1 MNEKKGEAIEAVMF
15 SPFIPLVKDIVF
27 LFLPT
32 LLLVVFLVYS
42 WARQMDSI
50 LKQGNDIEKQRSAF
64 YVLAEKMRLPIG
76 EVRSQISESRWAD
89 IEASGQH
96 LLDMTEHT
104 LTGAKQSERQ
114 RQVRKQ
120 YSFKVFSIV
129 GLIAGCLLM
138 VVWFVYLYRASFKE
152 TAYQVNDCFE
162 AAFL

>member
-1 MNEKKGEAIEAVMF
+1 
-15 SPFIPLVKDIVF
+15 
-27 LFLPT
+27 
-32 LLLVVFLVYS
+32 
-42 WARQMDSI
+42 MDSI

-152 TAYQVNDCFE
+152 TA
-162 AAFL
+162 